1 MFLKNLRKRKFKQLL
16 IIFFC
21 LVLLLIGG
29 QIDSVEGASFPNGG
43 FESYPSGGSND
54 WTIFTT
60 GWVWDDS
67 NPHSGTHS
75 ARVSRYSGSETGSIH
90 SAFLPI
96 SPSAEYTISFWMRT
110 QSATWYPRV
119 DISQYLND
127 GLTKIGPTL
136 TAYTNIG
143 TGTNDWKL
151 VQYHLQS
158 LPTAAYLRVRLYL
171 YSDTTGTFWF
181 DDFSLE
187 QGSSALYPYQS
198 GFPVASSNYG
208 TVWLS
213 SPTVADINNDGNN
226 ELLIGAG
233 GAINGWNKSGVIL
246 SGYPLQTNDL
256 SIVGQIALADLDQ
269 DGRMEI
275 VAGTRTFETEGQ
287 CRVFAW
293 QDSGSLMS
301 NWPKYVAWNPYY
313 SNSNC
318 WITSVVLA
326 DIDGDDDFEILAST
340 TNNGAGAPYEP
351 YITPNLYAWH
361 TNGTLVEGDWPNM
374 QEDMTTAIYGAI
386 AVGDVSGDGKSDVVV
401 GRDYIYLNVYGNDGL
416 SLPGW
421 PIRTFVDRNDG
432 DYETEL
438 RIEFSVNSP
447 IIADLD
453 GDGIMEIIVAGHV
466 KGPGHLDV
474 RLNSGLL
481 VLEPDGTRREGWESA
496 ALGDGILAQVDLPW
510 QQPVVADLDGD
521 GQLEIVVATEDGW
534 IRAYK
539 PDKALL
545 WEFDY
550 TMGATLFAA
559 EPVIGDINGDG
570 KFEIVFGTYVPMVIE
585 SDKDGP
591 VGLWALSADGKVISG
606 FPLVVPT
613 PGIRSAPTLDD
624 LDGDGDLEII
634 AATRNG
640 QILVWDTSTMYDSIR
655 MPWPTGRHDIQRSA
669 TYKPVSPLEASY
681 KLATPMIA
689 EVDDTVSYAIHIVSS
704 TEISDSLSLTDTI
717 PPGLSY
723 VVGTLN
729 ATYGTVNI
737 EGSEI
742 TWNGTLPSNLIVDI
756 TYDARIVTV
765 QPGLLQ
771 NNAIINIGTN
781 ESITRSAVVYANLL
795 RYFFP
800 TFFE

>member
-1 MFLKNLRKRKFKQLL
+1 MFLNNLRKHKTKLL
-16 IIFFC
+16 FIIFFC
-21 LVLLLIGG
+21 LVLLFNGR
-29 QIDSVEGASFPNGG
+29 QIDSVEGVSFPNGG
-43 FESYPSGGSND
+43 FESEPGGGSND
-54 WTIFTT
+54 WTSFTS
-60 GWVWDDS
+60 GWTWDDS

-96 SPSAEYTISFWMRT
+96 SPSTEYTISFWLRT
-110 QSATWYPRV
+110 ENATWYPRV
-119 DISQYLND
+119 VVSQYLND
-127 GLTKIGPTL
+127 GTSIGPKII
-136 TAYTNIG
+136 AYTNIG
-143 TGTNDWKL
+143 TGTNTWKL

-158 LPTAAYLRVRLYL
+158 FPNATYLRVRLYL
-171 YSDTTGTFWF
+171 YSDTIGTFWF
-181 DDFSLE
+181 DDFNLE
-187 QGSSALYPYQS
+187 QGSPALYPYQT
-198 GFPVASSNYG
+198 GFPVQSSDYG
-208 TVWLS
+208 ADWLS
-213 SPTVADINNDGNN
+213 SPTVADINNDGRN

-233 GAINGWNKSGVIL
+233 SAINGWDRAGVVL
-246 SGYPLQTNDL
+246 SGYPLQTYDR

-275 VAGTRTFETEGQ
+275 VAGTRAIETEGP

-293 QDSGSLMS
+293 QDDGSNMI
-301 NWPKYVAWNPYY
+301 NWPKYVAWNPYD

-326 DIDGDDDFEILAST
+326 DIDGDNDLEILAST
-340 TNNGAGAPYEP
+340 TNNGALAPYEP
-351 YITPNLYAWH
+351 YDTPNLYAWH
-361 TNGTLVEGDWPNM
+361 TNGTLVNENWPNM
-374 QEDMTTAIYGAI
+374 QPNMTTAIYGAI
-386 AVGDVSGDGKSDVVV
+386 AVGDVSGDGKPDVVV
-401 GRDYIYLNVYGNDGL
+401 GRDYLYLNVYSNDGL
-416 SLPGW
+416 PLPGW

-432 DYETEL
+432 NYNTEQ
-438 RIEFSVNSP
+438 RIEFSVNAP
-447 IIADLD
+447 IIADLE
-453 GDGIMEIIVAGHV
+453 GDGIMEIIVVGHV
-466 KGPGHLDV
+466 QGPGDV
-474 RLNSGLL
+474 SVKLTSALL
-481 VLEPDGTRREGWESA
+481 VLEPDGTRRAGWESA

-539 PDKALL
+539 ADKTLL
-545 WEFDY
+545 WKFDY
-550 TMGATLFAA
+550 TKGATLFAA

-570 KFEIVFGTYVPMVIE
+570 KFEIVFGTYVPMIID

-591 VGLWALSADGKVISG
+591 VGLWALSADGEVVPG
-606 FPLVVPT
+606 FPLIVPT

-640 QILVWDTSTMYDSIR
+640 QVLVWDTSTQYDSFQ

-681 KLATPMIA
+681 KQATPMIA
-689 EVDDTVSYAIHIVSS
+689 EVGDTVSYSIHIASS
-704 TEISDSLSLTDTI
+704 TEISESLSLTDII

-723 VVGTLN
+723 VAGTLH
-729 ATYGTVNI
+729 ATSGTVNI

-742 TWNGTLPSNLIVDI
+742 TWNGTLPGNLIVDI
-756 TYDARIVTV
+756 TYDAKIVTV
-765 QPGLLQ
+765 QPGLLT
-771 NNAIINIGTN
+771 NSAIITIGAN

-795 RYFFP
+795 DYYLPAFYK
-800 TFFE
+800 